1 MAIGRAD
8 GQATVEY
15 TAVIALVGMVLAVG
29 AAVVT
34 VTGVGDRL
42 LYAMRQ
48 GICAVGGVLCP
59 PPPEPCVLSRHA
71 QRDTGSV
78 VILAARVGEDQ
89 ALIVERRSDG
99 KVAVTV
105 MGGRHAGAEYGLG
118 AGVNVEAGKDSAG
131 AGAEVRAAATARV
144 GGGRTWILPSE
155 AAARK
160 LVDALGQGET
170 IPLIDAPAEAIDE
183 LFGGGEHVRAPDIEW
198 SDAGSGGDASASAA
212 VGPAGVDAAAAI
224 SVAAGLK
231 TDHRTGRRIVFLRLD
246 DSGSAALTARVI
258 GAGAGQ
264 SSIGTVAIAFDR
276 HGKPVALTAN
286 ASAQVEGAAQVP
298 PGLEL
303 TKKIRALLHGH
314 SGAGARLEVDATL
327 DLTAPANAEAAKRLI
342 DALHHPGDPARAT
355 RAVSGLADRLVTGAR
370 LDARLYAMGFDSYG
384 GGGRIKVGLG
394 LGASV
399 DHRVEDSRLLGA
411 WERPPDSAWHDRRDC
426 TDAARRLSA

>member
-1 MAIGRAD
+1 MANPRAN

-15 TAVIALVGMVLAVG
+15 VAVIALVALVLAVG

-48 GICAVGGVLCP
+48 GLCAVGGVLCP

-105 MGGRHAGAEYGLG
+105 GGGGHGGAELGLG
-118 AGVNVEAGKDSAG
+118 AGVDVDAGKDSVG
-131 AGAEVRAAATARV
+131 AGAEVRAAAIARV

-160 LVDALGQGET
+160 LIDALGQDQT
-170 IPLIDAPAEAIDE
+170 IPLIDAPVEAIDE
-183 LFGGGEHVRAPDIEW
+183 LFGGGEHVRAPDIDW
-198 SDAGSGGDASASAA
+198 SDAGSGGDASANAD
-212 VGPAGVDAAAAI
+212 VGPAGLDARGAI

-231 TDHRTGRRIVFLRLD
+231 IDHRTGRRIVFLRLD
-246 DSGSAALTARVI
+246 DSGSAALTAKVI

-264 SSIGTVAIAFDR
+264 NSIGTVAIAFDR

-286 ASAQVEGAAQVP
+286 ASAQVEGTAQLP
-298 PGLEL
+298 PGLPL
-303 TKKIRALLHGH
+303 TKKILALLHGH
-314 SGAGARLEVDATL
+314 AGAGARLELDATL

-342 DALHHPGDPARAT
+342 DALHHPEDPAGAL

-370 LDARLYAMGFDSYG
+370 LDARLYSVGLDSYG
-384 GGGRIKVGLG
+384 GGARVKVGAG
-394 LGASV
+394 LGANV

-411 WERPPDSAWHDRRDC
+411 WERPPDSVWHDRRDC
-426 TDAARRLSA
+426 TDAARRLAA

>member
-1 MAIGRAD
+1 MPIVRAD

-15 TAVIALVGMVLAVG
+15 TAVIAVIAVVLGVG

-71 QRDTGSV
+71 QRDSGSV
-78 VILAARVGEDQ
+78 VILAARLGQDQ

-105 MGGRHAGAEYGLG
+105 TGGRHGGAEFGLG

-131 AGAEVRAAATARV
+131 AGAEVRAAATTRV

-170 IPLIDAPAEAIDE
+170 IPLIDAPVEAIDE

-198 SDAGSGGDASASAA
+198 SDAGTGGGASASAA
-212 VGPAGVDAAAAI
+212 VGPAGLDAAAAI

-231 TDHRTGRRIVFLRLD
+231 TDHRTGRRVVFLRLD
-246 DSGSAALTARVI
+246 DSGSAALTTKVI

-264 SSIGTVAIAFDR
+264 KSIGTVAIAFDR
-276 HGKPVALTAN
+276 HGKPAALTAN
-286 ASAQVEGAAQVP
+286 ASAQVEGTAQLP
-298 PGLEL
+298 PGLSL
-303 TKKIRALLHGH
+303 TKEIRALLHGH
-314 SGAGARLEVDATL
+314 AGAGARLEVDATL

-342 DALHHPGDPARAT
+342 EALRHPEDPAGAM

-370 LDARLYAMGFDSYG
+370 LDARLYSMGFDSYG
-384 GGGRIKVGLG
+384 GGGRVKVGLG
-394 LGASV
+394 VGANV

-426 TDAARRLSA
+426 TEAARRLAA

>member
-1 MAIGRAD
+1 MPIVRAD

-15 TAVIALVGMVLAVG
+15 TAVIALVAVVLGVG

-48 GICAVGGVLCP
+48 GICAVGGLLCP

-105 MGGRHAGAEYGLG
+105 IGGRHAGAEFGLG
-118 AGVNVEAGKDSAG
+118 AGVNVQAGKDSAG
-131 AGAEVRAAATARV
+131 AGAEVRASATARV

-170 IPLIDAPAEAIDE
+170 IPLIDAPIEAIDE

-212 VGPAGVDAAAAI
+212 VGTAGLDAAATI

-246 DSGSAALTARVI
+246 DSGSAALTAKVI

-264 SSIGTVAIAFDR
+264 RSIGTVAIAFDR

-286 ASAQVEGAAQVP
+286 ASAQVEGTAQLP
-298 PGLEL
+298 PGLSL

-314 SGAGARLEVDATL
+314 AGAGARLEVDATL
-327 DLTAPANAEAAKRLI
+327 DLTAPANAEPAKRLI
-342 DALHHPGDPARAT
+342 EALHHPEDPAGAM

-370 LDARLYAMGFDSYG
+370 LDARLYSMGFDSYG
-384 GGGRIKVGLG
+384 GGGRVKVGLG
-394 LGASV
+394 LGANL

-426 TDAARRLSA
+426 TEAARRLAA

>member
-1 MAIGRAD
+1 MPIVRAD

-15 TAVIALVGMVLAVG
+15 TAVIAVIAVVLGVG

-71 QRDTGSV
+71 QRDSGSV
-78 VILAARVGEDQ
+78 VILAARLGEDQ

-105 MGGRHAGAEYGLG
+105 TGGRHGGAEFGLG

-131 AGAEVRAAATARV
+131 AGAEVRAAATTRV

-170 IPLIDAPAEAIDE
+170 IPLIDAPVEAIDE

-198 SDAGSGGDASASAA
+198 SDAATGGDASASAA
-212 VGPAGVDAAAAI
+212 VGPAGLDAAAAI

-231 TDHRTGRRIVFLRLD
+231 TDHRTGRRVVFLRLD
-246 DSGSAALTARVI
+246 DSGSAALTTKVI

-264 SSIGTVAIAFDR
+264 KSIGTVAIAFDR
-276 HGKPVALTAN
+276 HGKPAALTAN
-286 ASAQVEGAAQVP
+286 ASAQVEGTAQLP
-298 PGLEL
+298 PGLSL
-303 TKKIRALLHGH
+303 TKEIRALLHGH
-314 SGAGARLEVDATL
+314 AGAGARLEVDATL

-342 DALHHPGDPARAT
+342 EALRHPEDPAGAM
-355 RAVSGLADRLVTGAR
+355 RAVSGLADRLATGAR
-370 LDARLYAMGFDSYG
+370 LDARLYSMGFDSYG
-384 GGGRIKVGLG
+384 GGGRVKVGLG
-394 LGASV
+394 VGANV

-426 TDAARRLSA
+426 TEAARRLAA